1 MQDDRDSKDPGSS
14 NEPSTPAP
22 PSAAPTRRDFL
33 IGGGALA
40 AGLALAPRALAAPA
54 PIGFIYVGP
63 RLDYGYN
70 YSMDQ
75 GRLHVEKALKVKTM
89 SQENI
94 PETAEVSRVMEKMI
108 RAGCEIVFPTSYGYL
123 DYAIELGKKYPKVSF
138 LHAGGL
144 KTSDNVGTYF
154 ANSDDAMYLAGMAA
168 GGVTRSAKLGFVAA
182 FPIPQVLRSIN
193 AFTLGAQSVSPKC
206 TTQVIWTGGWLL
218 PQKEAEACNT
228 LADAGV
234 DVIGEQVDSPI
245 TLAKTAQ
252 TRGIY
257 VVGKDVNV
265 QKFAQKAYLTGA
277 SWNWGPMME
286 RLVSEIWQK
295 SWKPSHVRG
304 DMKDGTVVL
313 DPFGAAVP
321 GVLAD
326 AILATKADILSGK
339 RVVWKGGFAKQDGS
353 KVGVEGKAMTLP
365 EVETMGY
372 LVQGVLGGVS

>member
-1 MQDDRDSKDPGSS
+1 MNDQNDKKDKTQQYQ
-14 NEPSTPAP
+14 PS
-22 PSAAPTRRDFL
+22 RRDFL
-33 IGGGALA
+33 IGGSALA
-40 AGLALAPRALAAPA
+40 AGLAIAPRALAAPP

-63 RLDYGYN
+63 RMDYGYN

-75 GRLHVEKALKVKTM
+75 GRQYIEKTLKVKTM

-94 PETAEVSRVMEKMI
+94 PENAEVSRVMEKMV
-108 RAGCEIVFPTSYGYL
+108 RAGCEIIFPTSYGYL

-144 KTSDNVGTYF
+144 KTSENVGTYF

-193 AFTLGAQSVSPKC
+193 SFTLGAQSVNPKC

-218 PQKEAEACNT
+218 PAKEAEACNT

-252 TRGIY
+252 ARGIY
-257 VVGKDVNV
+257 VVGKDVDV
-265 QKFAQKAYLTGA
+265 QKFAAKAYVTGA
-277 SWNWGPMME
+277 SWNWGPMMAK
-286 RLVSEIWQK
+286 LVQEIWGK
-295 SWKPSHVRG
+295 TWKPSHVRG
-304 DMKDGTVVL
+304 DIKDGTVVL
-313 DPFGAAVP
+313 DAFGTVVP
-321 GVLAD
+321 GVLSD
-326 AILATKADILSGK
+326 KILATKADILSGK
-339 RVVWKGGFAKQDGS
+339 HVVWKGGLTKQDGS
-353 KVGVEGKAMTLP
+353 KVGADGKAMTLN

-372 LVQGVLGGVS
+372 LVKGVLGGVS

>member
-1 MQDDRDSKDPGSS
+1 MSKDDDNKQGLETS
-14 NEPSTPAP
+14 
-22 PSAAPTRRDFL
+22 RRDFL
-33 IGGGALA
+33 IGGAALA
-40 AGLALAPRALAAPA
+40 AGLTFAPRALAAPA

-63 RLDYGYN
+63 KMDYGYN

-75 GRLHVEKALKVKTM
+75 GRLHVEKTLKVKTM

-108 RAGCEIVFPTSYGYL
+108 RAGCEIIFPTSYGYL

-144 KTSDNVGTYF
+144 KTGANVGTYF

-168 GGVTRSAKLGFVAA
+168 GGITRSAKLGFVAA

-193 AFTLGAQSVSPKC
+193 AFTLGAQSVNPKC

-218 PQKEAEACNT
+218 PAKEAQACNT

-252 TRGIY
+252 TRGIF
-257 VVGKDVNV
+257 VVGKDVDV
-265 QKFAQKAYLTGA
+265 QKFAQKAYVTGA
-277 SWNWGPMME
+277 SWSWGPMMAK
-286 RLVSEIWQK
+286 LVQEIWGK
-295 SWKPSHVRG
+295 TWKPSHVRG

-313 DPFGAAVP
+313 DAFGKVVP
-321 GVLAD
+321 GVLSD
-326 AILATKADILSGK
+326 KILATKADILSGK
-339 RVVWKGGFAKQDGS
+339 HVVWKGPLLKQDGS
-353 KVGVEGKAMTLP
+353 KVGADGKVMTLN

-372 LVQGVLGGVS
+372 LVKGVLGGVS